1 VKTLGTPVRRTE
13 PKTPPAAQAVASQE
27 GGIPAAQAAE
37 RAGNARSTGA
47 RRSFRWQKSVER
59 IARLARRKVARPGG
73 GTSESL
79 AGGKL
84 EAPPD
89 AEHEPRK
96 GESVL
101 RKSAHVKVRTRP
113 VCEPRLAALRHD
125 GRCSRALARLAFTGG
140 AKQGPWLGGQPPS
153 CAPQGECESGGSTSV
168 GKEAGRVCLRVT
180 TRASEARGGFGEGS
194 TRTEKVRGGSASS
207 DAEKAAVSGAPE
219 RMRPKLTTA
228 NSFVDSPLS

>member
-96 GESVL
+96 GESVR

-125 GRCSRALARLAFTGG
+125 GRCSRALARLALTGEP
-140 AKQGPWLGGQPPS
+140 KQGPWLGGQPPS
-153 CAPQGECESGGSTSV
+153 FAPRGACDWRQRVGRHRGRSGVPAGDNESIRGSR
-168 GKEAGRVCLRVT
+168 RVR
-180 TRASEARGGFGEGS
+180 
-194 TRTEKVRGGSASS
+194 
-207 DAEKAAVSGAPE
+207 
-219 RMRPKLTTA
+219 
-228 NSFVDSPLS
+228 